1 MSESHADQAGPIVVG
16 YDGSDHSGPALE
28 RAVEEAAGSGRRL
41 VVVAVAAMP
50 LEPEGPMPT
59 GSLGEQVTALDL
71 TAPPEVEAALAAA
84 RERIGAAGVDAD
96 YVWEAGE
103 PAGAL
108 LREAR
113 DRGAS
118 LLVVGKGHHSFLG
131 RWLGTDV
138 AADVERDA
146 GCPVLVVD
154 R

>member
-1 MSESHADQAGPIVVG
+1 MSAGQGAIVVG
-16 YDGSDHSGPALE
+16 YDGSEHSRPALE
-28 RAVEEAAGSGRRL
+28 RAVEEASGSGRLL

-50 LEPEGPMPT
+50 LDPEGPMPV
-59 GSLGEQVTALDL
+59 GSLGDEVTALDL
-71 TAPPEVEAALAAA
+71 TAPPEIEQALTEA
-84 RERIGAAGVDAD
+84 RERIEAAGVAAE

-118 LLVVGKGHHSFLG
+118 LIVVGQGHHSRLG

>member
-1 MSESHADQAGPIVVG
+1 VTQQASNGPIVVG
-16 YDGSDHSGPALE
+16 YDGSEHSRPALA
-28 RAVEEAAGSGRRL
+28 RAIEEAAGSGRRL

-50 LEPEGPMPT
+50 LEPEGPMPH
-59 GSLGEQVTALDL
+59 GSLGDEVSALEL
-71 TAPPEVEAALAAA
+71 TAPPELRAALAEARKQAA
-84 RERIGAAGVDAD
+84 AAGVEAED
-96 YVWEAGE
+96 VWEAGE

-108 LREAR
+108 LREVR

-146 GCPVLVVD
+146 GCPVLVVE